1 MLPKE
6 RTGISKSSRVQWKYI
21 LWTFRGIQPSIEHIA
36 PLLSKYD
43 LSPDTQANGYR
54 SLLKVVYKCCG
65 NLLRLSRYINVNR
78 SSLFFRG
85 NFYSKE
91 LDAYVICL
99 GQLRATLYYA
109 QKLVAYSEEGSLFAD
124 EDNLEDPVVEKL
136 MEEVECL
143 SQNCF
148 YGRCLGFQVCH
159 YSWR

>member
-1 MLPKE
+1 M
-6 RTGISKSSRVQWKYI
+6 
-21 LWTFRGIQPSIEHIA
+21 
-36 PLLSKYD
+36 
-43 LSPDTQANGYR
+43 
-54 SLLKVVYKCCG
+54 
-65 NLLRLSRYINVNR
+65 
-78 SSLFFRG
+78 
-85 NFYSKE
+85 
-91 LDAYVICL
+91 ICL

-159 YSWR
+159 IVFDDEMLTAAFIDLY